1 MIRTG
6 LVAQD
11 DKMLQF
17 VMILCAGGESTTHP
31 LAPSFFQRVC
41 NSYTFAVPSA
51 TVQVYITSVYA
62 AEGSVEMSALSA
74 MLLVQYGLMFFS
86 MTTFVS
92 FTLMRVL

>member
-17 VMILCAGGESTTHP
+17 VMILCAGGEPT
-31 LAPSFFQRVC
+31 APAYIERVS
-41 NSYTFAVPSA
+41 NPGMFTVPSA
-51 TVQVYITSVYA
+51 TLQVYITSVYA

-74 MLLVQYGLMFFS
+74 MLLVQYGLLFFS
-86 MTTFVS
+86 LTIFVS